1 MAARHALRLA
11 VLALGGTLALACAP
25 AIALANTVS
34 SSNWSGYAAHRAGVS
49 FRRVSGS
56 WTQPA
61 ASCSTTGR
69 TYSSFWVGLGGFST
83 TAGGLEQIGSEL
95 DCNVFGQQHS
105 SVWYELVPAPSRHI
119 RMTVRPGDQISA
131 SVTVAGD
138 RVSFRLVDVTR
149 GESFA
154 RRLTTR
160 SIDVTAAD
168 WITEA
173 PSTCEGSGSC
183 QTLPLTDFGSAH
195 FTGDRAQ
202 TVSGHGGA
210 ISDPAWSRTR
220 LVLSQSPSP
229 FTGLD
234 TRRTSTPT
242 TLQRGRAFVVHYGE
256 AALVPALRLAAADAQ
271 GAPTVEPG
279 GARH

>member
-1 MAARHALRLA
+1 MPARLALRLA
-11 VLALGGTLALACAP
+11 VLALGGTAALACAP
-25 AIALANTVS
+25 TGALANTVS

-61 ASCSTTGR
+61 ASCGAAGK

-119 RMTVRPGDQISA
+119 GMTVRPGDRMRA

-138 RVSFRLVDVTR
+138 RVSFRLVDATSN
-149 GESFA
+149 ESFA
-154 RRLTTR
+154 KRLTTR

-173 PSTCEGSGSC
+173 PSTCDGSGSC

-195 FTGDRAQ
+195 FSADSAQ

-210 ISDPAWSRTR
+210 ISDPAWGRTR
-220 LVLSQSPSP
+220 LVLSQTPAP

-242 TLQRGRAFVVHYGE
+242 TLERGNAFAVHYGQ
-256 AALVPALRLAAADAQ
+256 AALAPALRLAAADAL
-271 GAPTVEPG
+271 GPPTVQPG